1 MSKLPLRS
9 IEAFVVAARTLSLA
23 RAATILNL
31 TVPAVSRRI
40 QLLERDLGMQ
50 LFQRLPRG
58 LSLTDAGAKYFDA
71 LRPSWEIVCNA
82 TEAARVKVRR
92 GSLKISVTPTF
103 AANWLVPRL
112 MRFPLRIRGTSAREG
127 RQNSREDFH
136 RMLISIKEGCRFPA
150 NIVFGRR

>member
-1 MSKLPLRS
+1 
-9 IEAFVVAARTLSLA
+9 VAARTLSVA

-50 LFQRLPRG
+50 LFQRFPRG
-58 LSLTDAGAKYFDA
+58 LSLTNAGEKYFAA
-71 LRPSWEIVCNA
+71 LGPSWETVCIA

-92 GSLKISVTPTF
+92 RSLKISVMPTF

-112 MRFPLRIRGTSAREG
+112 MPFPLRIRGASAQEG

-136 RMLISIKEGCRFPA
+136 RMLISIKEGRRFPA